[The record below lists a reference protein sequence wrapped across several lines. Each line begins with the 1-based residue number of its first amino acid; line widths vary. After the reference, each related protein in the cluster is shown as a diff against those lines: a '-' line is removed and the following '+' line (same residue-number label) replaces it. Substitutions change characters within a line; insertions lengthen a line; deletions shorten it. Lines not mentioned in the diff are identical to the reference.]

1 VAQTTSD
8 PPWLSL
14 PAEISLALRPVVR
27 DIVEAIIEG
36 IPRDVPVY
44 AMPMEGRFGQGVR
57 QGVTVALN
65 RFLDL
70 PGTRLEA
77 LSPDGKWVYESLG
90 RGEVRSGR
98 SLESLLAAYRYGAR
112 VTFRAI
118 SQRVDVSQMPADVLL
133 ALGESLFAYIDE
145 ISAASAQG
153 YAQEQ
158 SERAGEQQR
167 LRAELL
173 EMLLRGDSSDGGPAR
188 LAAAV
193 GWTLPDTVV
202 VALVPFPHVEGLRA
216 ALGPEALVAE
226 RGTDVVVVYPGSSGT
241 RRRRQ
246 LDRAF
251 AGRRAVVGPPRPWQ
265 QAGESLQL
273 ATSAGAHGIGRS
285 PDSGTL
291 TSAAGGAGRGARV
304 GAGRGASTGASTGA
318 SSGAGGGAGS
328 GGDATVWVEDHLA
341 ELIVRAEPL
350 ATHDL
355 ARRRLAPLEGLRPLV
370 RARLTETLLSWLRHQ
385 GQRAPIAEELFVHQQ
400 TVGYRVAQ
408 LKQIFGDDLEDP
420 EVRFEL
426 ELVLRAGHH

>member
-1 VAQTTSD
+1 MAQTTSD

-14 PAEISLALRPVVR
+14 PAEISVALRPVVR

-44 AMPMEGRFGQGVR
+44 AMPMEGRFGQVVR
-57 QGVTVALN
+57 QGVIVALN

-118 SQRVDVSQMPADVLL
+118 SRLVDVSQMPPDVLL

-193 GWTLPDTVV
+193 GWTLPESVV

-216 ALGPEALVAE
+216 GLGPQGLVAE
-226 RGTDVVVVYPGSSGT
+226 RGTDVVVVFPSTSGT
-241 RRRRQ
+241 RRHRE
-246 LDRAF
+246 LERAL

-285 PDSGTL
+285 LDD
-291 TSAAGGAGRGARV
+291 GAD
-304 GAGRGASTGASTGA
+304 
-318 SSGAGGGAGS
+318 S
-328 GGDATVWVEDHLA
+328 GGDAGATVWVEDHLA

-350 ATHDL
+350 ATDDL

-370 RARLTETLLSWLRHQ
+370 RARLTETLLSWLRHR

-408 LKQIFGDDLEDP
+408 LKQIFGDDLDDP

>member
-1 VAQTTSD
+1 MAQDTSD

-14 PAEISLALRPVVR
+14 PAEVSTVLRPVVG

-70 PGTRLEA
+70 PGTRLPA
-77 LSPDGKWVYESLG
+77 LSDDGKWVYESLG

-118 SQRVDVSQMPADVLL
+118 SRTIDVSQLPPETLL

-145 ISAASAQG
+145 LSAASAQG

-158 SERAGEQQR
+158 SERAGEQLR
-167 LRAELL
+167 LRGELL
-173 EMLLRGDSSDGGPAR
+173 EMILRGDSSDGGVAR

-193 GWTLPDTVV
+193 GWTLPEVVV
-202 VALVPFPHVEGLRA
+202 VALVPFPHVDGLRA
-216 ALGPEALVAE
+216 SLGPDGLVAE
-226 RGTDVVVVYPGSSGT
+226 RGTDVVVVFPFVSRKP
-241 RRRRQ
+241 RRRD
-246 LDRAF
+246 LERALR
-251 AGRRAVVGPPRPWQ
+251 GRRAIVGPARPWQ
-265 QAGESLQL
+265 QASESLHL
-273 ATSAGAHGIGRS
+273 ATAAGAHGVAPG
-285 PDSGTL
+285 PDQPH
-291 TSAAGGAGRGARV
+291 
-304 GAGRGASTGASTGA
+304 
-318 SSGAGGGAGS
+318 
-328 GGDATVWVEDHLA
+328 GDTAPVWVEDHLA
-341 ELIVRAEPL
+341 ELVVQAEPL
-350 ATHDL
+350 ATADL
-355 ARRRLAPLEGLRPLV
+355 ARTRLAPLDELRPAV
-370 RARLTETLLSWLRHQ
+370 RERLTETLLSWLRHQ

-408 LKQIFGDDLEDP
+408 LKELFGDALDDP

-426 ELVLRAGHH
+426 ELVLRAGHR

>member
-1 VAQTTSD
+1 
-8 PPWLSL
+8 LSL

-70 PGTRLEA
+70 PGTRLDA
-77 LSPDGKWVYESLG
+77 LSPDGKWIYESLG
-90 RGEVRSGR
+90 RGEVRAGR

-118 SQRVDVSQMPADVLL
+118 SRLVDVSQMPPDVLL

-193 GWTLPDTVV
+193 GWTLPESVV

-216 ALGPEALVAE
+216 GLGPQGLVAE
-226 RGTDVVVVYPGSSGT
+226 RGTDVVVVFPATSVS
-241 RRRRQ
+241 RRRRE
-246 LDRAF
+246 LERAL

-273 ATSAGAHGIGRS
+273 ATSAGAHGHGRLG
-285 PDSGTL
+285 PDADGTGSVRSGN
-291 TSAAGGAGRGARV
+291 
-304 GAGRGASTGASTGA
+304 
-318 SSGAGGGAGS
+318 AGS
-328 GGDATVWVEDHLA
+328 TVWVEDHLA
-341 ELIVRAEPL
+341 ELVVRAEPL
-350 ATHDL
+350 ATDDL
-355 ARRRLAPLEGLRPLV
+355 ARRRLAPLEGLRPLA

-408 LKQIFGDDLEDP
+408 LKQIFGDDLDDP

-426 ELVLRAGHH
+426 ELVLRAGHR

>member
-1 VAQTTSD
+1 MAHATSD

-14 PAEISLALRPVVR
+14 PTEVATVLRPVVS

-70 PGTRLEA
+70 PGTRLPA
-77 LSPDGKWVYESLG
+77 LSEDGKWVYESLG

-118 SQRVDVSQMPADVLL
+118 SRTVDVSQMSPDVLL
-133 ALGESLFAYIDE
+133 SLGESLFAYIDE
-145 ISAASAQG
+145 LSAASAQG

-167 LRAELL
+167 LRGELL
-173 EMLLRGDSSDGGPAR
+173 EMILRGDSSDGGAAR

-193 GWTLPDTVV
+193 GWTLPEVVV

-216 ALGPEALVAE
+216 ALGTEGLVAE
-226 RGTDVVVVYPGSSGT
+226 RGTDVVIVYPFGSQPA
-241 RRRRQ
+241 RRRE
-246 LDRAF
+246 LGRALR
-251 AGRRAVVGPPRPWQ
+251 GRPAIVGPARPWQ
-265 QAGESLQL
+265 QAGESLHL
-273 ATSAGAHGIGRS
+273 ATSAGAHGVGVA
-285 PDSGTL
+285 DD
-291 TSAAGGAGRGARV
+291 GGSVAP
-304 GAGRGASTGASTGA
+304 
-318 SSGAGGGAGS
+318 
-328 GGDATVWVEDHLA
+328 VWVEDHLA
-341 ELIVRAEPL
+341 ELVVQAEPL
-350 ATHDL
+350 ATAEL
-355 ARRRLAPLEGLRPLV
+355 ARTRLAPLDGLRPAV
-370 RARLTETLLSWLRHQ
+370 RERLTETLLSWLRHQ
-385 GQRAPIAEELFVHQQ
+385 GQRAPVAEELFVHQQ

-408 LKQIFGDDLEDP
+408 LKELFGDALEDP

-426 ELVLRAGHH
+426 EHVLRAGHR

>member
-1 VAQTTSD
+1 MSTV
-8 PPWLSL
+8 
-14 PAEISLALRPVVR
+14 LRPVVR

-36 IPRDVPVY
+36 IPRGVPVY

-70 PGTRLEA
+70 PGTRLDA
-77 LSPDGKWVYESLG
+77 LSPDGKWIYESLG

-118 SQRVDVSQMPADVLL
+118 SRLVDVSQMSPDVLL
-133 ALGESLFAYIDE
+133 SLGESLFAYIDE

-193 GWTLPDTVV
+193 GWTLPESVV

-216 ALGPEALVAE
+216 GLGPEGLVAE
-226 RGTDVVVVYPGSSGT
+226 RGTDVVVVFPSSSGL
-241 RRRRQ
+241 RRRRE
-246 LDRAF
+246 LERAL

-273 ATSAGAHGIGRS
+273 ATSAGAHGIGR
-285 PDSGTL
+285 PLD
-291 TSAAGGAGRGARV
+291 AEPGGAVGAVGAV
-304 GAGRGASTGASTGA
+304 GAG
-318 SSGAGGGAGS
+318 
-328 GGDATVWVEDHLA
+328 ATVWVEDHLA
-341 ELIVRAEPL
+341 ELVVRAEPL
-350 ATHDL
+350 ATDDL

-385 GQRAPIAEELFVHQQ
+385 GQRTPIADELFVHQQ

-408 LKQIFGDDLEDP
+408 LKQIFGDDLDDP

-426 ELVLRAGHH
+426 ELVLRAGHR

>member
-1 VAQTTSD
+1 MVQTTSD
-8 PPWLSL
+8 PPWLYL
-14 PAEISLALRPVVR
+14 PAEISEVLRPVVR

-57 QGVTVALN
+57 QGVTVALH

-118 SQRVDVSQMPADVLL
+118 SRLVDVSQMPPDVLL
-133 ALGESLFAYIDE
+133 ALGESIFAYIDE

-193 GWTLPDTVV
+193 GWTLPEAVV
-202 VALVPFPHVEGLRA
+202 VTLVPFPHVDGLRA

-226 RGTDVVVVYPGSSGT
+226 RGTDVVVVLPATSSL

-246 LDRAF
+246 LDRAL
-251 AGRRAVVGPPRPWQ
+251 AGRRAVVGPSRPWQ
-265 QAGESLQL
+265 RAGESLQL
-273 ATSAGAHGIGRS
+273 ATSAGAHGIGASRDADAG
-285 PDSGTL
+285 PDADGEPG
-291 TSAAGGAGRGARV
+291 SA
-304 GAGRGASTGASTGA
+304 
-318 SSGAGGGAGS
+318 
-328 GGDATVWVEDHLA
+328 VWVEDHLA

-350 ATHDL
+350 ATDDL
-355 ARRRLAPLEGLRPLV
+355 ARRRLAPLDDLRPLV
-370 RARLTETLLSWLRHQ
+370 RERLTETLLSWLRHQ

-408 LKQIFGDDLEDP
+408 LRQIFGDDLDDP
-420 EVRFEL
+420 EARFEL
-426 ELVLRAGHH
+426 ELVLRAGHR

>member
-1 VAQTTSD
+1 MAQTTSD
-8 PPWLSL
+8 PPWLYL
-14 PAEISLALRPVVR
+14 PAEISTALRPVVR

-57 QGVTVALN
+57 QGVTVALH

-118 SQRVDVSQMPADVLL
+118 SRLVDVSQMPPDVLL

-173 EMLLRGDSSDGGPAR
+173 EMLLRGDSSEGGAAR

-193 GWTLPDTVV
+193 GWNLPESVV

-216 ALGPEALVAE
+216 GLGPDGLVAE
-226 RGTDVVVVYPGSSGT
+226 RGTDVVVVFPITPSV
-241 RRRRQ
+241 RRRRE
-246 LDRAF
+246 LDRAL
-251 AGRRAVVGPPRPWQ
+251 ASRRAVVGPARPWQ

-273 ATSAGAHGIGRS
+273 ATSAGAHGLGPS
-285 PDSGTL
+285 LDPGADP
-291 TSAAGGAGRGARV
+291 AATV
-304 GAGRGASTGASTGA
+304 
-318 SSGAGGGAGS
+318 
-328 GGDATVWVEDHLA
+328 TVWVEDHLA
-341 ELIVRAEPL
+341 ELVVRAEPL
-350 ATHDL
+350 ATDDL
-355 ARRRLAPLEGLRPLV
+355 ARRRLAPLADLRPLV

-385 GQRAPIAEELFVHQQ
+385 GQRSPIAEELFVHQQ

-408 LKQIFGDDLEDP
+408 LRQIFGDDLDDP

-426 ELVLRAGHH
+426 ELVLRAGHR

>member
-1 VAQTTSD
+1 MAQATSD

-14 PAEISLALRPVVR
+14 PAEVAKVLRPVVS

-70 PGTRLEA
+70 PGTRLPA
-77 LSPDGKWVYESLG
+77 LSEDGKWVYESLG

-118 SQRVDVSQMPADVLL
+118 SRTVDVSQMSPDVLL
-133 ALGESLFAYIDE
+133 SLGESLFAYIDE
-145 ISAASAQG
+145 LSAASAQG

-158 SERAGEQQR
+158 SERAGEQLR
-167 LRAELL
+167 LRSELL
-173 EMLLRGDSSDGGPAR
+173 EMILRGDSSDGGVAR

-193 GWTLPDTVV
+193 GWTLPEVV
-202 VALVPFPHVEGLRA
+202 LVALVPFPHVEGLRA
-216 ALGPEALVAE
+216 ALGSDGLVAE
-226 RGTDVVVVYPGSSGT
+226 RGTDVVIVYPFGSQPA
-241 RRRRQ
+241 RRRE
-246 LDRAF
+246 LERALR
-251 AGRRAVVGPPRPWQ
+251 GRPAIVGPARPWQ
-265 QAGESLQL
+265 QAGESLHL
-273 ATSAGAHGIGRS
+273 ATSAGAHGVGVTH
-285 PDSGTL
+285 DE
-291 TSAAGGAGRGARV
+291 AGGA
-304 GAGRGASTGASTGA
+304 SP
-318 SSGAGGGAGS
+318 
-328 GGDATVWVEDHLA
+328 VWVEDHLA
-341 ELIVRAEPL
+341 ELVVHAEPL
-350 ATHDL
+350 ATAEL
-355 ARRRLAPLEGLRPLV
+355 ARTRLAPLDGLRPAA
-370 RARLTETLLSWLRHQ
+370 RERLTETLLAWLRHQ

-408 LKQIFGDDLEDP
+408 LKELFGDALDDP

-426 ELVLRAGHH
+426 ELVLRAGHR

>member
-1 VAQTTSD
+1 M
-8 PPWLSL
+8 
-14 PAEISLALRPVVR
+14 R

-57 QGVTVALN
+57 QGVTVALH

-77 LSPDGKWVYESLG
+77 LSPDGKWIYESLG

-118 SQRVDVSQMPADVLL
+118 SRLVDVSQMPPDVLL

-193 GWTLPDTVV
+193 GWTLPESVL

-216 ALGPEALVAE
+216 ALGPDALVAE
-226 RGTDVVVVYPGSSGT
+226 RGTDVVVVLPATSTT

-246 LDRAF
+246 LDRAL
-251 AGRRAVVGPPRPWQ
+251 AGRRAVVGPSRPWQ

-273 ATSAGAHGIGRS
+273 ATSAGAHGIGRLGH
-285 PDSGTL
+285 D
-291 TSAAGGAGRGARV
+291 AD
-304 GAGRGASTGASTGA
+304 
-318 SSGAGGGAGS
+318 GAGGVRPGDAGS
-328 GGDATVWVEDHLA
+328 TVWVEDHLA
-341 ELIVRAEPL
+341 ELVVRAEPL
-350 ATHDL
+350 ATDDL
-355 ARRRLAPLEGLRPLV
+355 ARRRLAPLEGLRPPV

-385 GQRAPIAEELFVHQQ
+385 GQRAPIADELFVHQQ

-408 LKQIFGDDLEDP
+408 LKQIFGDDLDDP

-426 ELVLRAGHH
+426 ELVLRAGHR